1 MEYRNGNRTSQARK
15 VDEVVHYISTTSIAR
30 INDDRREF
38 RFEFIESVVA
48 EEIQFTTVA
57 SSSIS
62 FLIRYFG
69 VSNSAATMS
78 YNLNLNMA
86 RFFQIN
92 FSKFKHDS
100 GPHSIDV
107 SKDIIVKEAVIS
119 PFEMS

>member
-1 MEYRNGNRTSQARK
+1 MEYRNGNRTSQARN
-15 VDEVVHYISTTSIAR
+15 VDEVIHYICTTSIAR

-69 VSNSAATMS
+69 VSNGAATMS

-92 FSKFKHDS
+92 FAKFKHDS